1 MRKPIYVRPLTKPER
16 EAAEAGLHASDA
28 FTLRRCQIVLAS
40 SRGKRAS
47 QIAQDLSCDGDTV
60 TKAINAF
67 NERGL
72 AALRPRSHAIHTP
85 QVVFAAEAA
94 ERLKASIRQS
104 PRNFGKETSLWTLEL
119 AAAVS
124 FEQGLT
130 PERVSDETIR
140 NTLKRLGIPWKRAK
154 HWITSPGP
162 AYKRKKIDRD
172 RLMALAERHPE
183 AALGFQDEI
192 WWSRV
197 THRLC
202 TPGPPRM
209 NRYAW
214 WSRLHPKTILIPRH
228 WLATAC

>member
-47 QIAQDLSCDGDTV
+47 QIAPDLSCDGDTV

-72 AALRPRSHAIHTP
+72 EALRQRSHAIHTP
-85 QVVFAAEAA
+85 QAVFDAEAA
-94 ERLKASIRQS
+94 ERLKAIIRQS

-119 AAAVS
+119 AAEVS

-140 NTLKRLGIPWKRAK
+140 NTLKRLGIQWKRAK
-154 HWITSPGP
+154 HWITSPDP
-162 AYKRKKIDRD
+162 AYGRKKTTETD
-172 RLMALAERHPE
+172 
-183 AALGFQDEI
+183 
-192 WWSRV
+192 
-197 THRLC
+197 
-202 TPGPPRM
+202 
-209 NRYAW
+209 
-214 WSRLHPKTILIPRH
+214 
-228 WLATAC
+228 